1 MRFGAHVSIAGG
13 VQEAPKN
20 AAAIGCEV
28 FQMFSRSP
36 RGGPA
41 PLLTK
46 DVVAAFR
53 TACEEH
59 RQAAWYI
66 HTPYYINLA
75 SGKATIRNAS
85 VRVIR
90 EELERG
96 TALGATAV
104 MTHIG
109 SAKDMEERE
118 AHKLVVQGLKKIMEG
133 YKGTTQFL
141 LEISAGAGM
150 VIGDTFEELGELLRA
165 VKDNVA
171 ICFDTQHAFGSGYDL
186 RTPQTVST
194 TLAAFDNAIGLEHLR
209 ASHCNDSLVPL
220 ASHKDRHEHIGKG
233 EIGLN
238 GFRAIFGNRHFRK
251 IDFLLETEPGG
262 VVDDMKLLKKLR
274 SEVVKGS

>member
-1 MRFGAHVSIAGG
+1 MMRFGAHVSTAGG

-46 DVVAAFR
+46 DVLDAFR
-53 TACEEH
+53 AACDENK
-59 RQAAWYI
+59 QQAWYI

-75 SGKATIRNAS
+75 SSKASIRNAS
-85 VRVIR
+85 VRIIR

-109 SAKDMEERE
+109 SAKDMDEKE
-118 AHKLVVQGLKKIMEG
+118 AQQLVIQGLKKIVDG

-150 VIGDTFEELGELLRA
+150 VIGDTFEELGMLLKA

-171 ICFDTQHAFGSGYDL
+171 ICFDTQHAFGSGYDV
-186 RTPQTVST
+186 RTPAAVAK
-194 TLAAFDNAIGLEHLR
+194 TLKNFDAAIGLDFLKL
-209 ASHCNDSLVPL
+209 SHCNDSMVPL

-233 EIGLN
+233 EIGLD
-238 GFRAIFGNRHFRK
+238 GFRAIFGNKQFQK
-251 IDFLLETEPGG
+251 IDFLLETAPDG
-262 VVDDMKLLKKLR
+262 VRDDLAILKKLR
-274 SEVVKGS
+274 AELDK

>member
-1 MRFGAHVSIAGG
+1 MMRFGAHVSIAGG

-41 PLLTK
+41 PQLTK
-46 DVVAAFR
+46 DVVDAFR
-53 TACEEH
+53 AACEKY

-75 SGKATIRNAS
+75 SSKAAIRSAS

-109 SAKDMEERE
+109 SAKDMDEKE
-118 AHKLVVQGLKKIMEG
+118 AQQLVIQGL
-133 YKGTTQFL
+133 
-141 LEISAGAGM
+141 
-150 VIGDTFEELGELLRA
+150 
-165 VKDNVA
+165 
-171 ICFDTQHAFGSGYDL
+171 
-186 RTPQTVST
+186 
-194 TLAAFDNAIGLEHLR
+194 
-209 ASHCNDSLVPL
+209 
-220 ASHKDRHEHIGKG
+220 
-233 EIGLN
+233 
-238 GFRAIFGNRHFRK
+238 RK
-251 IDFLLETEPGG
+251 I
-262 VVDDMKLLKKLR
+262 VDGYT
-274 SEVVKGS
+274 GS